1 MRCHNHSLRYHT
13 NAMQNFLLIVG
24 LAALAANLPFFSEK
38 GFFFWK
44 FKAEAKSFGWRLL
57 ELSVFYVLLAGVAYL
72 LESRVSSVHS
82 QNWPFYVSTFA
93 LFVVFAWPGFVW
105 RYFWRKPGI

>member
-1 MRCHNHSLRYHT
+1 
-13 NAMQNFLLIVG
+13 MQNFLLIVG

-38 GFFFWK
+38 LFFFWK
-44 FKAEAKSFGWRLL
+44 IKAGTKSFGWRLL
-57 ELSVFYVLLAGVAYL
+57 ELSVFYALLAGIAYL
-72 LESRVSSVHS
+72 LESRISSVHS
-82 QNWPFYVSTFA
+82 QNWQFYVSTFS

>member
-1 MRCHNHSLRYHT
+1 
-13 NAMQNFLLIVG
+13 MQNFLLIVG

-38 GFFFWK
+38 MFCFWK
-44 FKAEAKSFGWRLL
+44 MKAATKPFSLRLL
-57 ELSVFYVLLAGVAYL
+57 ELGVLYALLAGFAYFF
-72 LESRVSSVHS
+72 ESRISPVHS